1 MAKTPTFDG
10 IHIVNH
16 YVVDDES
23 YQSSDEDGVRGPA
36 HLGPAHLGP
45 QPPSSSSRLRLHPDL
60 GDSDSEDEEDE
71 GLRLS
76 VPSNG
81 NHKTTTV

>member
-16 YVVDDES
+16 YVVDDEL

-36 HLGPAHLGP
+36 HLGP
-45 QPPSSSSRLRLHPDL
+45 QPTSSSRLRLHPDL